1 MSEIKQHLWFRKNL
15 PREIIEAERRGY
27 EETQKD
33 QPSQSVEEIMQIIE
47 EARTKIQTSEQT
59 STGPSNVVR
68 GGEANEEVDDHFA
81 KYLVLE

>member
-47 EARTKIQTSEQT
+47 EARTKIHTREQT
-59 STGPSNVVR
+59 STGSSNVVHVD
-68 GGEANEEVDDHFA
+68 EANEDVDDHFA
-81 KYLVLE
+81 KNLVLE